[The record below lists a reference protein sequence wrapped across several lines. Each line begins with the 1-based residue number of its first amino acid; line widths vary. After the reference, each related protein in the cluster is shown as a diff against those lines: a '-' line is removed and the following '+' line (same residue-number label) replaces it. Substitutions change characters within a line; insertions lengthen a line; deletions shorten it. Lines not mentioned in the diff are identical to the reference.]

1 MIKWVYI
8 NYKVSLYKQ
17 RIKGGLSMC
26 TKRWIAAVLAAALAV
41 MMLAGCDGSSS
52 SSSSS
57 DSGNSSGGNNSSS
70 SSSSSSSGGSHDSS
84 SSSGIF
90 DSTDGKL
97 DVSEVNR
104 MLKVAKSEITCA
116 SSTEVDQFVNAF
128 ADKVK
133 ATKEADF
140 SINTVN
146 NELSQEAA
154 AKLGNDKRRKVA
166 ILTALESQAMG
177 YSTIERAAAEEI
189 LLMKN
194 YTDPMPKEITLSGY
208 KVHTQGG
215 PQYWILC
222 LTWADASN
230 APDAGSQA
238 SR

>member
-1 MIKWVYI
+1 M
-8 NYKVSLYKQ
+8 
-17 RIKGGLSMC
+17 RA
-26 TKRWIAAVLAAALAV
+26 KRWIAAVLAAALAV

-52 SSSSS
+52 SSS
-57 DSGNSSGGNNSSS
+57 DSGNSSSGGNNSSS
-70 SSSSSSSGGSHDSS
+70 SSSDNGNGNSGGSS
-84 SSSGIF
+84 SSSGSIF

-97 DVSEVNR
+97 DVNEVNR
-104 MLKVAKSEITCA
+104 MLKAAKSEITCA
-116 SSTEVDQFVNAF
+116 SSTEVDQFVNEF

-133 ATKEADF
+133 ETKEADF

-146 NELSQEAA
+146 NELNQEAE
-154 AKLGNDKRRKVA
+154 AKLGTDKRKTVA
-166 ILTALESQAMG
+166 IRTALEFQSMG

-215 PQYWILC
+215 PQYWIFC

>member
-1 MIKWVYI
+1 
-8 NYKVSLYKQ
+8 
-17 RIKGGLSMC
+17 MC

-57 DSGNSSGGNNSSS
+57 DSGNSSGGNHSSS
-70 SSSSSSSGGSHDSS
+70 SSSSSSSGSHDSS
-84 SSSGIF
+84 SDSSGIF

-97 DVSEVNR
+97 NVNEVNR
-104 MLKVAKSEITCA
+104 MLKAAKSEITCA
-116 SSTEVDQFVNAF
+116 SSTEVDQFVKEF

-140 SINTVN
+140 SLTMFQD
-146 NELSQEAA
+146 ELNQG
-154 AKLGNDKRRKVA
+154 AKDKWGNDKRSSVA
-166 ILTALESQAMG
+166 ILAALGYQMMG
-177 YSTIERAAAEEI
+177 YSTIERFAVETI
-189 LLMKN
+189 LQWESGELI
-194 YTDPMPKEITLSGY
+194 TPMPEKFNVGGY

-222 LTWADASN
+222 FTWADASN

>member
-1 MIKWVYI
+1 
-8 NYKVSLYKQ
+8 
-17 RIKGGLSMC
+17 MC

-57 DSGNSSGGNNSSS
+57 DSGNSSGGNHSS
-70 SSSSSSSGGSHDSS
+70 SSSSSSSGSHDRSS

-97 DVSEVNR
+97 DVNEVNR
-104 MLKVAKSEITCA
+104 MLKAAKSEITCV
-116 SSTEVDQFVNAF
+116 SSPEMDQFVNEF

-140 SINTVN
+140 SITMFQ
-146 NELSQEAA
+146 NELYLEAEGKWGEKTLTGIVA
-154 AKLGNDKRRKVA
+154 ALGY
-166 ILTALESQAMG
+166 QMMG
-177 YSTIERAAAEEI
+177 YSTIERFAVELI
-189 LLMKN
+189 LQWVIN
-194 YTDPMPKEITLSGY
+194 PMPEKFDVGGY

-215 PQYWILC
+215 QQYWILC
-222 LTWADASN
+222 ITWADASN

>member
-1 MIKWVYI
+1 M
-8 NYKVSLYKQ
+8 
-17 RIKGGLSMC
+17 RA
-26 TKRWIAAVLAAALAV
+26 KRWIAAVLAAALAV

-57 DSGNSSGGNNSSS
+57 DSGNSSGGNHSSS
-70 SSSSSSSGGSHDSS
+70 SSSSSSSGSHDSS

-97 DVSEVNR
+97 DVNEVNR
-104 MLKVAKSEITCA
+104 MLKAAKSEITCV
-116 SSTEVDQFVNAF
+116 SSPEMDQFVNEF

-140 SINTVN
+140 SITMRQE
-146 NELSQEAA
+146 ELYLG
-154 AKLGNDKRRKVA
+154 AKHKWGQKTMTG
-166 ILTALESQAMG
+166 ILTALGYQMMG
-177 YSTIERAAAEEI
+177 YSTIERAAAESI
-189 LLMKN
+189 LQLKG
-194 YTDPMPKEITLSGY
+194 YADPMPEELTVSGY

-215 PQYWILC
+215 PQYWIFC
-222 LTWADASN
+222 FTWADASN

>member
-1 MIKWVYI
+1 M
-8 NYKVSLYKQ
+8 
-17 RIKGGLSMC
+17 RA
-26 TKRWIAAVLAAALAV
+26 KRWIAAVLAAALAV

-57 DSGNSSGGNNSSS
+57 DSGNSSGGNHSS
-70 SSSSSSSGGSHDSS
+70 SSSSSSSGSHDSS
-84 SSSGIF
+84 SDSSGIF

-97 DVSEVNR
+97 DVNEVNR
-104 MLKVAKSEITCA
+104 MLKAAKSEITCA
-116 SSTEVDQFVNAF
+116 SSTEVDQFVKEF

-140 SINTVN
+140 SLTMFQE
-146 NELSQEAA
+146 ELNQGAEA
-154 AKLGNDKRRKVA
+154 KWGNDKRSSVA
-166 ILTALESQAMG
+166 ILAALGYQMMG
-177 YSTIERAAAEEI
+177 YSTIERSVVETI
-189 LLMKN
+189 LQWRIN
-194 YTDPMPKEITLSGY
+194 PMPEKFDVGGY

-222 LTWADASN
+222 ITWADASN

>member
-1 MIKWVYI
+1 M
-8 NYKVSLYKQ
+8 
-17 RIKGGLSMC
+17 R

-52 SSSSS
+52 SS
-57 DSGNSSGGNNSSS
+57 GNSSSGGNNSSS
-70 SSSSSSSGGSHDSS
+70 SSSDNGNGNSGGNSGSSSSGS
-84 SSSGIF
+84 IF

-97 DVSEVNR
+97 DVNEVNR
-104 MLKVAKSEITCA
+104 MLKAAKSEITCA
-116 SSTEVDQFVNAF
+116 SSTEVDQFVKEF

-140 SINTVN
+140 SITMFQD
-146 NELSQEAA
+146 ELNQG
-154 AKLGNDKRRKVA
+154 AKDKWGNDKRSSVA
-166 ILTALESQAMG
+166 ILAALGYQMMG
-177 YSTIERAAAEEI
+177 YSTIERFAVETI
-189 LLMKN
+189 LQWESGELI
-194 YTDPMPKEITLSGY
+194 TPMPEKFNVGGY

-222 LTWADASN
+222 FTWADASN

>member
-1 MIKWVYI
+1 M
-8 NYKVSLYKQ
+8 
-17 RIKGGLSMC
+17 RA
-26 TKRWIAAVLAAALAV
+26 KRWIAAVLAAALAV

-52 SSSSS
+52 SSS
-57 DSGNSSGGNNSSS
+57 DSGNSSSGGNNSSS
-70 SSSSSSSGGSHDSS
+70 SSSDNGNGNSGGSSSSD
-84 SSSGIF
+84 SSGIF

-97 DVSEVNR
+97 NVNEVNR
-104 MLKVAKSEITCA
+104 MLKAAKSEITCA
-116 SSTEVDQFVNAF
+116 SSTEMDQFVEAF
-128 ADKVK
+128 AGKVK

-146 NELSQEAA
+146 NELNQEAE
-154 AKLGNDKRRKVA
+154 AKLGTDKRKTVA
-166 ILTALESQAMG
+166 IRTALEFQSMG

-215 PQYWILC
+215 PQYWIFC

>member
-1 MIKWVYI
+1 M
-8 NYKVSLYKQ
+8 
-17 RIKGGLSMC
+17 R

-70 SSSSSSSGGSHDSS
+70 SSSDNGNGNSGGNSGSSSSGS
-84 SSSGIF
+84 IF

-97 DVSEVNR
+97 DVNEVNR
-104 MLKVAKSEITCA
+104 MLKAAKSEITCA
-116 SSTEVDQFVNAF
+116 SSTEMDQFVEAF
-128 ADKVK
+128 AGKIK
-133 ATKEADF
+133 ETKEADF

-146 NELSQEAA
+146 NELNQEAE
-154 AKLGNDKRRKVA
+154 AKLGTDKRKTVA
-166 ILTALESQAMG
+166 IRTALEFQSMG

-215 PQYWILC
+215 PQYWIFC

>member
-1 MIKWVYI
+1 M
-8 NYKVSLYKQ
+8 
-17 RIKGGLSMC
+17 RA
-26 TKRWIAAVLAAALAV
+26 KRWIAAVLAAALAV

-52 SSSSS
+52 SSS
-57 DSGNSSGGNNSSS
+57 DSGNSSSGGNNSSS
-70 SSSSSSSGGSHDSS
+70 SSSDNGNGNSGGSSSS
-84 SSSGIF
+84 SSSGSIF

-97 DVSEVNR
+97 DVDEVNR
-104 MLKVAKSEITCA
+104 MLKAAKSEITCA
-116 SSTEVDQFVNAF
+116 SSTEMDQFVEAF
-128 ADKVK
+128 AGKVK

-146 NELSQEAA
+146 NELNQEAE
-154 AKLGNDKRRKVA
+154 AKLGTDKRKTVA
-166 ILTALESQAMG
+166 ILTALEFQAMG

-215 PQYWILC
+215 PQYWIFC
-222 LTWADASN
+222 RTWADASN

>member
-1 MIKWVYI
+1 M
-8 NYKVSLYKQ
+8 
-17 RIKGGLSMC
+17 RA
-26 TKRWIAAVLAAALAV
+26 KRWIAAVLAAALAV

-70 SSSSSSSGGSHDSS
+70 SSSSSSSGSHDSS
-84 SSSGIF
+84 SDSSGIF

-97 DVSEVNR
+97 DVNEVNR
-104 MLKVAKSEITCA
+104 MLKAAKSEITCV
-116 SSTEVDQFVNAF
+116 SSPEMDQFVNEF

-140 SINTVN
+140 SITMRQE
-146 NELSQEAA
+146 ELYQEAE
-154 AKLGNDKRRKVA
+154 DKWGQKTMTG
-166 ILTALESQAMG
+166 ILTALGYQMMG
-177 YSTIERAAAEEI
+177 YSTIERAAAESI
-189 LLMKN
+189 LQLKG
-194 YTDPMPKEITLSGY
+194 YADPMPEELTVSGY

-222 LTWADASN
+222 FTWADASN